1 MQKNRR
7 NTTGPKARKA
17 PWPPSKQHLRELIEE
32 ALVDAYGEYE
42 QRTAFFTMIEDG
54 LALPFDTELL
64 GITVTVERVDLTTAE
79 EIVAICRRGNKRQS
93 IPILD
98 LPLPKPPPAGAEWI
112 EAYRLWS
119 RGA

>member
-1 MQKNRR
+1 MRKNRR
-7 NTTGPKARKA
+7 NTPGPEIRTAR
-17 PWPPSKQHLRELIEE
+17 WPPNIQRLRELVEE
-32 ALVDAYGEYE
+32 AIVDAYDESE
-42 QRTAFFTMIEDG
+42 HRTGFFTMIEEH

-64 GITVTVERVDLTTAE
+64 GITVSVERIDLTIAD

-112 EAYRLWS
+112 EAYRFWS
-119 RGA
+119 KGV